1 VSESQ
6 RPLHTV
12 TLVDHGGG
20 TGLFLRVAKEACGE
34 SLMSYDVLEHIYDVE
49 GFLTNAGELT
59 DGPLTLFMS
68 SEANIYN
75 PRNVR

>member
-1 VSESQ
+1 
-6 RPLHTV
+6 
-12 TLVDHGGG
+12 
-20 TGLFLRVAKEACGE
+20 
-34 SLMSYDVLEHIYDVE
+34 MSYDVLEHIYDVE